1 MPETCTSIA
10 VIFNPAAR
18 GEKARRLH
26 GFLTG
31 LESQCSLHPTV
42 AAGHATELALQLA
55 QGGFSTIVAAGG
67 DGTVNEVIN
76 GLAADLSLLPRLRLG
91 LLPVG
96 TMNVFAR
103 ELRVPLQWD
112 KAWEV
117 IRHGRE
123 HAVDLP
129 CAEWGGQT
137 GVRRRY
143 FAQLGGA
150 GLDSRAIAL
159 VSWRQK
165 KLLGPVS
172 YVLAG
177 IRAALTRMGRV
188 QVESHSPRVSAEGEL
203 ILVGNGRLYGGSF
216 ELFSGARLDDG
227 LLDVRIFPK
236 AGFFQAAR
244 VGFQLLRSGRATPS
258 AETCFRA
265 QEFTLSCPDPTP
277 FELDGE
283 NVGFL
288 PATFRIMPR
297 VLRVLVPAG

>member
-1 MPETCTSIA
+1 MHTSIA
-10 VIFNPAAR
+10 VVFNPAAR

-26 GFLTG
+26 GFLKQ
-31 LESQCSLHPTV
+31 LEGQCSLHPTE
-42 AAGHATELALQLA
+42 AAGHATELAAQLA
-55 QGGFSTIVAAGG
+55 RSGTTTVVAAGG

-76 GLAADLSLLPRLRLG
+76 GLAADLRLLPGVRLG

-103 ELRVPLQWD
+103 ELGVPLQWD

-117 IRHGRE
+117 VCHGRE
-123 HAVDLP
+123 HRVDLP
-129 CAEWGGQT
+129 YVEWGGQI
-137 GVRRRY
+137 GARRRY

-165 KLLGPVS
+165 KLLGPVA

-177 IRAALTRMGRV
+177 IRAALTRVGRV
-188 QVESHSPRVSAEGEL
+188 RVECQSPQISAEGEL

-216 ELFSGARLDDG
+216 ELFSGASLEDG
-227 LLDVRIFPK
+227 LLDIRVFPK
-236 AGFFQAAR
+236 AGFFQAVR
-244 VGFQLLRSGRATPS
+244 VGCQLLRRGRSAS
-258 AETCFRA
+258 AAETCFRSP
-265 QEFTLSCPDPTP
+265 EFTLSCPDPLP

-288 PATFRIMPR
+288 PARFRIMPR
-297 VLRVLVPAG
+297 LLRVLVPAG

>member
-1 MPETCTSIA
+1 MPEMRTSIA
-10 VIFNPAAR
+10 VVFNPSAR

-26 GFLTG
+26 GFLKQ
-31 LESQCSLHPTV
+31 LEGQCSLHPTL
-42 AAGHATELALQLA
+42 APGHATELASQLVR
-55 QGGFSTIVAAGG
+55 GGTTTVVAAGG

-76 GLAADLSLLPRLRLG
+76 GLAADPSLLPGVRLG

-96 TMNVFAR
+96 TMNVYAR

-123 HAVDLP
+123 HVVDLP
-129 CAEWGGQT
+129 YVEWGEQT
-137 GVRRRY
+137 EVRRRY

-150 GLDSRAIAL
+150 GLDSRAIAM

-165 KLLGPVS
+165 KLLGPVA

-177 IRAALTRMGRV
+177 VRAALTRVGRV
-188 QVESHSPRVSAEGEL
+188 RVECQSPKISAEGEL

-216 ELFSGARLDDG
+216 ELFSGAKLEDG
-227 LLDVRIFPK
+227 LLDVRVFPK
-236 AGFFQAAR
+236 AGFIQAAR
-244 VGFQLLRSGRATPS
+244 VGCQLLMTGRSVSAT
-258 AETCFRA
+258 ETCFRA
-265 QEFTLSCPDPTP
+265 QEFTLSCPDPLP

-283 NVGFL
+283 NVGLL
-288 PATFRIMPR
+288 PATFRVMPR
-297 VLRVLVPAG
+297 LLRVLVPAG